1 MADNKGTGTSAPASA
16 PGSTNAPA
24 SVGAPAPTGTSNAT
38 GAPGSSGSPGAA
50 AGRPV
55 ASGVHHFGSRFGG
68 GEKPKNMRVTLS
80 RLWSM
85 FGREKWKLVSVFVI
99 ATVGA
104 ALALVGPFLIGRAV
118 DAMAKAGGVDFTRLY
133 GILLLLG
140 IAYGF
145 GALLTWF
152 QEWWIAGVVQRI
164 VMIIRKTLFERVQR
178 LPLAY
183 FDTHTHGELMS
194 RLANDV
200 ENVSS
205 MLSSS
210 TTQLFASLFT
220 VTGSFVMMLVL
231 SPILTVL
238 TLITVPFTLLLSG
251 QIAKRSRKQ
260 FRAQQANLAALNGHI
275 EEILSGQLVVKAFGR
290 EEQVIAQFDEI
301 NGRLRESGRKAQMM
315 SGMVM
320 PLLNAMTNIGFVIV
334 ATAGGWLAIS
344 GAVTVGVIASF
355 INYSRQFSRP
365 LNEIAN
371 LYSSIQSAQASAE
384 RVFELMDVTPEPA
397 DKPGVTA
404 IAHPDGHVRF
414 ESVDFGYVPGIPVLK
429 DVDIDAA
436 PGRTIALV
444 GPTGAGKTTVVNL
457 LVRFYDTDSGTIR
470 LDGRALPDWKRDS
483 LRTSFGMVLQDTH
496 LFSGTIRENVRY
508 GRLEATDAEVED
520 AVGTVG
526 ADGWVRRLPDGFD
539 TLLDESG
546 GGLSQ
551 GQRQLL
557 AIARAVLADPAVLIL
572 DEATSSV
579 DTRTEMVLQQAMLQ
593 LRKGRT
599 SFIIAH
605 RLSTIREADEILV
618 IDKGGIIERGTHQ
631 ELMDAHGF
639 YSDMYSLSFAE

>member
-301 NGRLRESGRKAQMM
+301 NGHLRESGRKAQMM

-384 RVFELMDVTPEPA
+384 RVFELMDVPPEPA